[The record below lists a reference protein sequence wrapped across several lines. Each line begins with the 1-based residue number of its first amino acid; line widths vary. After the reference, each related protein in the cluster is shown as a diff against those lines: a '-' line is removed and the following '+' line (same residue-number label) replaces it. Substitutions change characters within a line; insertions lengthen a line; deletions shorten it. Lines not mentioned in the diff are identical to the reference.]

1 MSDDGD
7 EINDNSENDNS
18 EYDISDCS
26 DDERPRKKRKSEDSG
41 QKLVNIKINDLLYYM
56 IGCSLSN

>member
-7 EINDNSENDNS
+7 EIIDNSENDNS

-41 QKLVNIKINDLLYYM
+41 QKLVNSGILKLM
-56 IGCSLSN
+56 ICYTT